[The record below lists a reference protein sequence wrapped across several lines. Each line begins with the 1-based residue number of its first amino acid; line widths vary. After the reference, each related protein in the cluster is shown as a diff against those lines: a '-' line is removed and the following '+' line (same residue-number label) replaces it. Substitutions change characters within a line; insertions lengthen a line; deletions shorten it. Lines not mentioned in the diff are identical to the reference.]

1 MLHITPTPQRCGRV
15 TALFEDGPQSFI
27 LAKDATLAVLSG
39 RLARLRRQ
47 NHGELLNITVRF
59 DEKPGVKTASLAQ
72 HNIS

>member
-15 TALFEDGPQSFI
+15 TALFEDGPHSFI

-47 NHGELLNITVRF
+47 NHGKLLTIAVRF
-59 DEKPGVKTASLAQ
+59 DAMPGVKSTFQADQ
-72 HNIS
+72 NIS